1 VRKRADKQVPVGGD
15 CRTRAQASSSSL
27 EQRDDSDQDHGD
39 ARSTDHN
46 TEDVAERPDGTA
58 AAAITGLAE
67 SGAIVL
73 GLDVRYYD
81 TNDRCYEIAWS
92 SFEPDASKPANANAA
107 DARDAALERLGRID
121 DQEPPDDTVERRVL
135 ITWQPRQAS

>member
-1 VRKRADKQVPVGGD
+1 MGRDISDLPKELRA
-15 CRTRAQASSSSL
+15 A
-27 EQRDDSDQDHGD
+27 
-39 ARSTDHN
+39 ARVHPNGEVSW
-46 TEDVAERPDGTA
+46 PDGTA